1 MNDNYKSLIESL
13 LYIKGNEGVTI
24 NEIKKMINLP
34 TDEIRKILK
43 EMKNEYDTNQSRG
56 ITIEL
61 YGDLYRLLT
70 KKQNHDTISLVYDI
84 KVKSPL
90 TQTLLETL
98 AIIAYNQPCP
108 LSMVERIRGHNAIN
122 AIEKLKNLGLINCI
136 GRANTPGKPYLYE
149 ITNKFFDIFGIKS
162 IDELPNINKEVILD
176 ELDES
181 LDFFNKPTNNGKT
194 EKN

>member
-1 MNDNYKSLIESL
+1 MNNNYKSLIESL
-13 LYIKGNEGVTI
+13 LYIRGNEGVTVI
-24 NEIKKMINLP
+24 EIKKMINLP

-43 EMKNEYDTNQSRG
+43 EMKNEYDVNSSRG

-90 TQTLLETL
+90 TQALLETL

-108 LSMVERIRGHNAIN
+108 LSLIEKIRGHNAIN
-122 AIEKLKNLGLINCI
+122 AIEKLKSLELVNCV

-162 IDELPNINKEVILD
+162 IDELPNINKEIVVD

-181 LDFFNKPTNNGKT
+181 LDFFDKPADNGKT

>member
-13 LYIKGNEGVTI
+13 LYIKGNEGTTI
-24 NEIKKMINLP
+24 SEIKKMINLP
-34 TDEIRKILK
+34 TDDIRKILK
-43 EMKNEYDTNQSRG
+43 EMKEEYDTNSSRG

-108 LSMVERIRGHNAIN
+108 ASLIEKIRGRNAIN
-122 AIEKLKNLGLINCI
+122 AIERLKSLDLIKCI

-162 IDELPNINKEVILD
+162 IDELPNINKEIKVD

-181 LDFFNKPTNNGKT
+181 LDFFDKPTDNGKT

>member
-70 KKQNHDTISLVYDI
+70 KKPN
-84 KVKSPL
+84 
-90 TQTLLETL
+90 QTL
-98 AIIAYNQPCP
+98 
-108 LSMVERIRGHNAIN
+108 
-122 AIEKLKNLGLINCI
+122 
-136 GRANTPGKPYLYE
+136 
-149 ITNKFFDIFGIKS
+149 
-162 IDELPNINKEVILD
+162 
-176 ELDES
+176 
-181 LDFFNKPTNNGKT
+181 
-194 EKN
+194 

>member
-70 KKQNHDTISLVYDI
+70 KKQNHNTISLVYDI
-84 KVKSPL
+84 KDKSPL

-181 LDFFNKPTNNGKT
+181 LDFFNKPTDNGKT
-194 EKN
+194 KKN

>member
-43 EMKNEYDTNQSRG
+43 EMKNEYDTNPSRG

-70 KKQNHDTISLVYDI
+70 KKQVH
-84 KVKSPL
+84 
-90 TQTLLETL
+90 
-98 AIIAYNQPCP
+98 
-108 LSMVERIRGHNAIN
+108 
-122 AIEKLKNLGLINCI
+122 
-136 GRANTPGKPYLYE
+136 
-149 ITNKFFDIFGIKS
+149 
-162 IDELPNINKEVILD
+162 
-176 ELDES
+176 
-181 LDFFNKPTNNGKT
+181 
-194 EKN
+194 